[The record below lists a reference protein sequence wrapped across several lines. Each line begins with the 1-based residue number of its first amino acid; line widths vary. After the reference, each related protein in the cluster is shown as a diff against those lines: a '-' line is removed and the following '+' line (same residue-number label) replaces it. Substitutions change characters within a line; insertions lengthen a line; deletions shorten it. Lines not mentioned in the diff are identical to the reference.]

1 MTIPGPVPDG
11 DNGYVSP
18 GHPKFDPIW
27 ARIAEAGVPFAFHA
41 GLSGVG
47 HYGKL
52 WRTSSG
58 GDGGGGFS
66 AFQHAVFPM
75 VAFQDRGI
83 SDTFAALICHGVLER
98 FPALRLASIE
108 NGAMWVPDLLR
119 NLKDGSGKMP
129 FAFKQHPVDQF
140 TEHVWVAPYY
150 EDDMALLKDA
160 VGVENLLFGS
170 DFPHTEGLPE
180 PTQFVKDIPSFTPEE
195 TKAIMRDNVLE
206 LPPRRLSHLPA
217 PVGRVDGRPE
227 PGGFADPSGG
237 TCGGEAIA
245 EGRSRPEQETAQVS
259 GMLSPMTHVGVV
271 GLGNIG
277 GAIAANLAADGHQ
290 VRVTDLDRA
299 RAESIV
305 GATAVATIGD
315 VAQGSEITFTSLP
328 TPEVV
333 EAVAAEWA
341 ASAEQGAILV
351 DLSTTLPAAN
361 QKIAARLAAGG
372 HHFVEAPL
380 TGGAIG
386 AQGRSL
392 VFMVGGEKKAVD
404 RVAPLLDQLGRAT
417 FRMGPVGTGTTMK
430 LVNSLL
436 AFACTWASLEAL
448 SMAVSA
454 GVDVRTAVEVV
465 RTGGASNFF
474 IDRAVEGINQRN
486 KPVQFALGLA
496 AKDAGLI
503 QQVATDAGVSASIA
517 AAMVEVL
524 SDAVARGLGDHD
536 WGDLVLAAEARG
548 GVELTIAP
556 KAEG

>member
-1 MTIPGPVPDG
+1 
-11 DNGYVSP
+11 
-18 GHPKFDPIW
+18 
-27 ARIAEAGVPFAFHA
+27 
-41 GLSGVG
+41 
-47 HYGKL
+47 
-52 WRTSSG
+52 
-58 GDGGGGFS
+58 
-66 AFQHAVFPM
+66 
-75 VAFQDRGI
+75 
-83 SDTFAALICHGVLER
+83 
-98 FPALRLASIE
+98 
-108 NGAMWVPDLLR
+108 
-119 NLKDGSGKMP
+119 
-129 FAFKQHPVDQF
+129 
-140 TEHVWVAPYY
+140 
-150 EDDMALLKDA
+150 
-160 VGVENLLFGS
+160 
-170 DFPHTEGLPE
+170 
-180 PTQFVKDIPSFTPEE
+180 
-195 TKAIMRDNVLE
+195 
-206 LPPRRLSHLPA
+206 
-217 PVGRVDGRPE
+217 
-227 PGGFADPSGG
+227 
-237 TCGGEAIA
+237 
-245 EGRSRPEQETAQVS
+245 
-259 GMLSPMTHVGVV
+259 MLSPMTHVGVV

-277 GAIAANLAADGHQ
+277 GAIATNLAADGHE

-299 RAESIV
+299 RAESIE
-305 GATAVATIGD
+305 GATAVATVGD

-361 QKIAARLAAGG
+361 QKIAAQLAAGG

-386 AQGRSL
+386 AQSRNL
-392 VFMVGGEKKAVD
+392 VFMVGGDKKAVD
-404 RVAPLLDQLGRAT
+404 RVVPLLDQLGRAT

-524 SDAVARGLGDHD
+524 SDVVARGLGDHD